1 MHNNHNVQGHRHAL
15 AHKMLMTTTAMISW
29 TSRIDA
35 LSSRNNVSI
44 QMSQPMQAGREHSR
58 KRPPLLVLLFN
69 CHAKIPAVRIQ
80 TRSFL
85 TDISWTNSY
94 FHAFD
99 QLPLFILQH
108 DKIVVKYPHGPTV
121 RCAPSIF
128 NSVVDLLTMTQ
139 CARVSNMNFG
149 GLLQIRAE
157 KLWNG
162 ESFHTPILSVSLAF
176 WPHFWMFDY

>member
-1 MHNNHNVQGHRHAL
+1 MH
-15 AHKMLMTTTAMISW
+15 
-29 TSRIDA
+29 
-35 LSSRNNVSI
+35 
-44 QMSQPMQAGREHSR
+44 AGREHSR

-139 CARVSNMNFG
+139 CARVSNMNFWG
-149 GLLQIRAE
+149 PE
-157 KLWNG
+157 LWNG
-162 ESFHTPILSVSLAF
+162 ESFRTPILSVTLAVLTPF
-176 WPHFWMFDY
+176 LNVQLLSSPNLTSFHYQYRKTYLCTSRSCSCTAFTTQSMRL